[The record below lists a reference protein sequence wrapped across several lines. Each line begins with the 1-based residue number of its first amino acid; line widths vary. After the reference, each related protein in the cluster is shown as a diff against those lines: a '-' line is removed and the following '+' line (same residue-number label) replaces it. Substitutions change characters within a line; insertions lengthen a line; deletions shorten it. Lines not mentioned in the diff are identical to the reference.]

1 MTYIGGTGFHPAFVL
16 FLLGLGLGGLI
27 WWRGTF
33 RRAMQVFSACLF
45 LGALWLAAYSG
56 RPDWPVDVFLFSD
69 PLVALVHTLA
79 GRVLVP
85 LLLVSLV
92 FLALAALM
100 GRVFCSHVCPLGA
113 LLDVSDRSLGKKQKA
128 KTNRAAFGRA
138 RKIKLAVLA
147 LVTGAAL
154 AGFNLLGFV
163 DPLVLSTRVSA
174 TVIYPAVQAVA
185 DAGLAVVRPIAGWL
199 DWTDLAY
206 AQLYRPSFEGAL
218 GSLAIVLALLLLS
231 RLQPRFWCRHLC
243 PLGGLLGLAGTWAPY
258 RRRVS
263 DACTNCDICTRNC
276 PTGAIHR
283 GGQAT
288 DRRECIVCL
297 ECVRVCPEDVVRFGF
312 CRADPVQ
319 DAEGP
324 NLTRRGFAAGLIGGL
339 ASGLGFK
346 TDLAHPHAEA
356 RPRYRPPGRLVR
368 PPGALPE
375 PEFLSRCLRC
385 GECMRAC
392 LTNTLQPDW
401 YRAGLEGLWAPRL
414 EMRHAHCEFSCNVC
428 GLVCPT
434 EAIRPLSVEQ
444 KQHARIGTAVID
456 RNRCIA
462 WAEDRRCQ
470 VCDEICPYNAI
481 HMAREP
487 AHPVGLPVVES
498 NRCSGCGTCE
508 EVCPVGGDAA
518 IQIYPHHEI
527 RLAAGS
533 YVAEAKA
540 RGFDFSRRGGQQDQ
554 FYAPQAG
561 ADTLPGAD
569 GAPSLP
575 PGIDLEPEGGGAA
588 LPPGIDLDPPA
599 GGPAL
604 PPGID
609 LGD

>member
-1 MTYIGGTGFHPAFVL
+1 MTSVGGSGFHPAFVL
-16 FLLGLGLGGLI
+16 ILLGPVLAGLT
-27 WWRGTF
+27 WWRWTF
-33 RRAMQVFSACLF
+33 RRALQVLSACLF
-45 LGALWLAAYSG
+45 LGFLWLAAYSG
-56 RPDWPVDVFLFSD
+56 RPDWPVDFFLFSD
-69 PLVALVHTLA
+69 PLLALISTLA
-79 GRVLVP
+79 GRVLLP

-92 FLALAALM
+92 FVILAALM
-100 GRVFCSHVCPLGA
+100 GRVFCSHICPLGS
-113 LLDVSDRSLGKKQKA
+113 LVDLGDRAIAEKQKA
-128 KTNRAAFGRA
+128 KTNRAAYRRA
-138 RKIKLAVLA
+138 RKIKFAVLA
-147 LVTGAAL
+147 LVTGAAV

-163 DPLVLSTRVSA
+163 DPLVLSTRTSA
-174 TVIYPAVQAVA
+174 TVLYPAAMGVA
-185 DAGLAVVRPIAGWL
+185 EVGLDVARPVAGWL
-199 DWTDLAY
+199 DWTGLAY
-206 AQLYRPSFEGAL
+206 AQVYRPAFEGAL
-218 GSLAIVLALLLLS
+218 GSLGLVLALLLLS

-243 PLGGLLGLAGTWAPY
+243 PLGGMLGLIGTWAPY

-263 DACTNCDICTRNC
+263 DACTNCDACTRKC

-283 GGQAT
+283 GGKGT
-288 DRRECIVCL
+288 DRRECVVCL
-297 ECVRVCPEDVVRFGF
+297 HCVHVCPEDAVRFGF
-312 CRADPVQ
+312 LEADPLQ
-319 DAEGP
+319 DEPGP
-324 NLTRRGFAAGLIGGL
+324 NLGRRGFAAGLLGGVAAGL
-339 ASGLGFK
+339 ALR
-346 TDLAHPHAEA
+346 TDLAHPHGGA
-356 RPRYRPPGRLVR
+356 RPRYHPPGRLLR

-375 PEFLSRCLRC
+375 PDFLARCVRC

-434 EAIRPLSVEQ
+434 EAIRPLPLQE

-481 HMAREP
+481 FMARERN
-487 AHPVGLPVVES
+487 HPVGLPVVDS

-518 IQIYPHHEI
+518 IQIFAHHEV
-527 RLAAGS
+527 RLAEGS

-540 RGFDFSRRGGQQDQ
+540 RGFDFSRRGGRHDQ
-554 FYAPQAG
+554 FYSPE
-561 ADTLPGAD
+561 PGSEDQPGPD
-569 GAPSLP
+569 GAPDLP
-575 PGIDLEPEGGGAA
+575 PGIDLGPDE
-588 LPPGIDLDPPA
+588 

-609 LGD
+609 LEPDQEQAPLPPGIDLDD